1 MKLRLRLAE
10 RGSKKATSIYK
21 SKKKKKE
28 DIPFHNKN
36 PYLLI
41 LSFSHSQIVT
51 KLKKKNT
58 PKKTKKKKDEN
69 KVKRKKKVTFFL
81 VPFQL

>member
-21 SKKKKKE
+21 SKKKKE

-58 PKKTKKKKDEN
+58 PKKTKKKRMKIQLEE
-69 KVKRKKKVTFFL
+69 KKGYFFPGSFSAL
-81 VPFQL
+81 I

>member
-21 SKKKKKE
+21 SKKKKE

-69 KVKRKKKVTFFL
+69 KVRGKKRYFFPGSFSAL
-81 VPFQL
+81 I